1 MIWLRLSDVSA
12 SVKSSVVPERV
23 SASEAPFPPFRPVP
37 PHGGA
42 NRMVISGSR
51 SGRLCPQPNH
61 WQIGRVT
68 VKRLFVFCLLFLPAW
83 IYAEEIGHVDTAF
96 QFLGPDH
103 KIVVEAFDDPDVSGI
118 TCYLSRAKTGG
129 LKGAVGLAEDP
140 ARFSVACRQV
150 GAVRFGK
157 SLPLNEE
164 VFKQGAS
171 VFFKHVR
178 VVRMV
183 DVKRNALIYLT
194 YSDRLIEG
202 HPDNAITA
210 VAQLDKAIPVE
221 DD

>member
-1 MIWLRLSDVSA
+1 M
-12 SVKSSVVPERV
+12 KRV
-23 SASEAPFPPFRPVP
+23 LA
-37 PHGGA
+37 
-42 NRMVISGSR
+42 
-51 SGRLCPQPNH
+51 
-61 WQIGRVT
+61 
-68 VKRLFVFCLLFLPAW
+68 FCLLLLPAW
-83 IYAEEIGHVDTAF
+83 LGAEEIGHVDTAF
-96 QFLGPDH
+96 KLLGPDH
-103 KIVVEAFDDPDVSGI
+103 KIVVEAFDDPDVEGVA
-118 TCYLSRAKTGG
+118 CYLSRAKTGG

-150 GAVRFGK
+150 GAIHFSK
-157 SLPLNEE
+157 PLPLKEE
-164 VFKQGAS
+164 IFTESAS

-210 VAQLDKAIPVE
+210 VARPGEKIPLQ